1 MWTQV
6 TLDILVICYN
16 VEFILIYNW
25 LRLGPKSFMTTWK
38 LFLYRLLLKRGFT
51 VLLLLLLLF

>member
-6 TLDILVICYN
+6 TLDILVIYYN

-25 LRLGPKSFMTTWK
+25 LQLGPKIFMTTWK

-51 VLLLLLLLF
+51 VLLLLF